1 MQKNY
6 FDIFSQ
12 SFSDYASYLWQEVT
26 HFHWGNYFYW
36 LIFVSL
42 LFWVLEIVIP
52 WRKEQK
58 IFRKDFF
65 LDSFYMFFNYFL
77 FSLIGFNAISNV
89 GVELFSD
96 FLSLFGLKNIVAIH
110 VESLSVWLQL
120 FLLFMV
126 RDFLQ
131 FNIHRLL
138 HKIPWLW
145 KFHQVHHSV
154 REMGFAAHLRFHWM
168 ESIVYRTLEYIPLAM
183 IGFGIDDF
191 LIVHFF
197 TTAMGH
203 FNHANIRIPLG
214 PLKYVFNNPQMH
226 IWHHAKHIPSKTGVN
241 FGLTLSIWDYLF
253 QTDYIPNSGKDEPLG
268 FEKVEQFP
276 ETFWEQIYW
285 PFKSNKNSH

>member
-1 MQKNY
+1 MNTNY
-6 FDIFSQ
+6 FKLFSE
-12 SFSDYASYLWQEVT
+12 SFSTYAGYLWGEIT
-26 HFHWGNYFYW
+26 HPHWGNYFYW

-42 LFWVLEIVIP
+42 LFWVLEIAMP
-52 WRKEQK
+52 WRRDQK
-58 IFRKDFF
+58 VFRKDFF
-65 LDSFYMFFNYFL
+65 LDTFYMFFNYFL
-77 FSLIGFNAISNV
+77 FSLIGFNAVSNV
-89 GVELFSD
+89 GVQLFSD
-96 FLSLFGLKNIVAIH
+96 AIGLVGLKNIVAIE
-110 VESLSVWLQL
+110 VGNLAVWLQL
-120 FLLFMV
+120 FLLFLI

-138 HKIPWLW
+138 HKVPWLW

-154 REMGFAAHLRFHWM
+154 QEMGFAAHLRFHWM

-203 FNHANIRIPLG
+203 FNHANISIPLG

-241 FGLTLSIWDYLF
+241 FGLTLSIWDYVF
-253 QTDYIPNSGKDEPLG
+253 KTDYIPNSGKDTPLG

-276 ETFWEQIYW
+276 KTFWEQITW
-285 PFKSNKNSH
+285 PFKK

>member
-1 MQKNY
+1 MNTNY
-6 FDIFSQ
+6 FKLFSE
-12 SFSDYASYLWQEVT
+12 SFSTYASYLWGEIT
-26 HFHWGNYFYW
+26 HPHWGNYFYW

-42 LFWVLEIVIP
+42 LFWVLEIAMP
-52 WRKEQK
+52 WRRDQK
-58 IFRKDFF
+58 VFRKDFF
-65 LDSFYMFFNYFL
+65 LDTFYMFFNYFL
-77 FSLIGFNAISNV
+77 FSLIGFNAVSNV
-89 GVELFSD
+89 GVQLFSD
-96 FLSLFGLKNIVAIH
+96 AIGLVGLKNIVAIE
-110 VESLSVWLQL
+110 VGNLAVWLQL
-120 FLLFMV
+120 FLLFLI

-138 HKIPWLW
+138 HKVPWLW

-154 REMGFAAHLRFHWM
+154 QEMGFAAHLRFHWM

-203 FNHANIRIPLG
+203 FNHANISIPLG

-241 FGLTLSIWDYLF
+241 FGLTLSIWDYVF
-253 QTDYIPNSGKDEPLG
+253 KTDYIPNSGKDTPLG

-276 ETFWEQIYW
+276 KTFWEQITW
-285 PFKSNKNSH
+285 PFKK